1 MRKCREGEDQDQG
14 ILYMS
19 AVGSAGACVGAEE
32 GDSGTITIT
41 RGTLGLVWLWLWL
54 WLQLQVLEKKAKWC
68 PFGGACHPQ
77 WRGAEMVL
85 IRSAEWVEQPIP
97 GM

>member
-1 MRKCREGEDQDQG
+1 M
-14 ILYMS
+14 
-19 AVGSAGACVGAEE
+19 
-32 GDSGTITIT
+32 
-41 RGTLGLVWLWLWL
+41 WLWLWL

-68 PFGGACHPQ
+68 LFGGACHPQ
-77 WRGAEMVL
+77 WRGVEMVL